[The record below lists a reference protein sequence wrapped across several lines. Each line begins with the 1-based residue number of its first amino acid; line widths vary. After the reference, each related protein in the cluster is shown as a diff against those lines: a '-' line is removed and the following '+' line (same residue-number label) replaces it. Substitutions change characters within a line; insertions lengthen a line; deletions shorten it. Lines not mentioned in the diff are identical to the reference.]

1 MKPLISSI
9 TFWNFNCFSLPYL
22 LNKHKYKRK
31 ILKPKDEITR
41 SLLIDKDT
49 WNDAMKYSRDRYK
62 MSLSKVV
69 ESLLQEWLT
78 KEKRKPLDNNKQGK
92 FFE

>member
-1 MKPLISSI
+1 M
-9 TFWNFNCFSLPYL
+9 
-22 LNKHKYKRK
+22 
-31 ILKPKDEITR
+31 
-41 SLLIDKDT
+41 DKQT
-49 WNDAMKYSRDRYK
+49 WDDAMRYSRDRYK

-78 KEKRKPLDNNKQGK
+78 KEKRKPLDNLNQGK